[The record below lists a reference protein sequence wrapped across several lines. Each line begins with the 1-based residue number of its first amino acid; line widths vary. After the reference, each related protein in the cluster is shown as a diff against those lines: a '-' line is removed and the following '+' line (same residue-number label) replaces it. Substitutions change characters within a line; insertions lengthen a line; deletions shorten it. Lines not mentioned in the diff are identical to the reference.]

1 MTDVT
6 HRREA
11 LRRLVVFSS
20 AVVAAPLLA
29 SACKKEAQSGEL
41 TCSDT
46 AALTPD
52 ELKMRTEVLGYVDKT
67 PDPAKTCAGCVL
79 FQPPAA
85 AGACGGCTAVK
96 GPIHPQGWCKSFAAK
111 PA

>member
-11 LRRLVVFSS
+11 LRRLVVLSS

-29 SACKKEAQSGEL
+29 SACNKEAKSGEL
-41 TCSDT
+41 SCTDT
-46 AALTPD
+46 SALTPD
-52 ELKMRTEVLGYVDKT
+52 EVKIRTEVLGYVDKA
-67 PDPAKTCAGCVL
+67 PDPSKVCSGCAL
-79 FQPPAA
+79 YQAPPAP
-85 AGACGGCTAVK
+85 GACGGCTAVK